1 MVQASMEKLESRTAI
16 EDMLARRE
24 PVTRNFT
31 RDEVIALFADEF
43 PQFNPLR
50 LVLRLTAV
58 DALTWQEG
66 PAGRIYYDAGVALA
80 QADPERKSWL
90 TGEEAAGMLGLTGS
104 GFRRRV
110 REGLIVPLD
119 GSKPHLYW
127 RWAIRQMPTKA
138 PTGGKQGKAHLERG
152 GK

>member
-110 REGLIVPLD
+110 REGLIAPLD